1 MRIADVSPDV
11 IGLTEVKPKNPR
23 YLLQLAEIVIDGY
36 DCWHAIDSVGRGVA
50 LYTRTSLAATSVA
63 PLPGRSY
70 DDAVWCE
77 IRLHKG
83 DKMIVGCIYRSPNST
98 RDNNKLLLDM
108 LQKVNDGSY
117 SHVIIMGD
125 FNYPEINWS
134 QECSNVGANHEAT
147 KFLEGVRDAYMYQHV
162 KQPTHQRG
170 DQQRNTLD
178 LVLSNEL
185 DMVDELNYGPP
196 IGKSHHA
203 GLTWR
208 IRCYCEVKVDR
219 KEIIQYHKGDYEG
232 LNRYID
238 QQDWATLLDRKTV
251 AEQWES
257 FNDVMTSGINTFIP
271 QRTTDYSKPS
281 KKKPLWMNE
290 RALTKV
296 KKKSEAYKRYI
307 ETREGQDYMTYC
319 KARNQARRATGSES
333 LRERSGEMC
342 ENEPEEILQQPNE
355 STGRHLWNYT
365 LPTGEPSATR
375 RRQLH

>member
-23 YLLQLAEIVIDGY
+23 YLLQPAEIVIDGY

-83 DKMIVGCIYRSPNST
+83 DKIIVGCIYRSPNST

-147 KFLEGVRDAYMYQHV
+147 KFLEGVRDAC
-162 KQPTHQRG
+162 TS
-170 DQQRNTLD
+170 T
-178 LVLSNEL
+178 SN
-185 DMVDELNYGPP
+185 
-196 IGKSHHA
+196 SRH
-203 GLTWR
+203 
-208 IRCYCEVKVDR
+208 
-219 KEIIQYHKGDYEG
+219 
-232 LNRYID
+232 
-238 QQDWATLLDRKTV
+238 
-251 AEQWES
+251 
-257 FNDVMTSGINTFIP
+257 
-271 QRTTDYSKPS
+271 
-281 KKKPLWMNE
+281 
-290 RALTKV
+290 
-296 KKKSEAYKRYI
+296 
-307 ETREGQDYMTYC
+307 TRE
-319 KARNQARRATGSES
+319 ATSNGTHS
-333 LRERSGEMC
+333 
-342 ENEPEEILQQPNE
+342 ILSYRMN
-355 STGRHLWNYT
+355 
-365 LPTGEPSATR
+365 
-375 RRQLH
+375 